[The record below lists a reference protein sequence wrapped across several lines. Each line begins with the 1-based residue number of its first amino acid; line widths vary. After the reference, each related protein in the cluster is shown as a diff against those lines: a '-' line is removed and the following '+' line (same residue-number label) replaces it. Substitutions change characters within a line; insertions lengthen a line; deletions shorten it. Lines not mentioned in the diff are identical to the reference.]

1 MLIFDNLI
9 LSVYNNRKRNNEMEV
24 TMIQHLD
31 ETIIRFIYNNMHFK
45 FLNELMICI
54 TTLGN
59 LGIIWMVIC
68 VILISNKKYR
78 VFGIAGLFALILNA
92 ILGEGIIK
100 HLVKRPRPFLTMED
114 INLLIKAPN
123 GYSFPSGHT
132 SSGVAVMCV
141 LTYYKDK
148 LYKLKPFIIGAWIL
162 AILIMFSRL
171 YLTVHYLSDILGG
184 VLLGIISFSVT
195 IYIFNKYILIKVK
208 NDNNL

>member
-1 MLIFDNLI
+1 MG
-9 LSVYNNRKRNNEMEV
+9 V

-31 ETIIRFIYNNMHFK
+31 EAIIRFIYNNLHFK
-45 FLNELMICI
+45 FLNELMIFI

-59 LGIIWMVIC
+59 SGIVWIIIC
-68 VILISNKKYR
+68 AILISKKKYR
-78 VFGIAGLFALILNA
+78 VFGLAGLFALILNA

-114 INLLIKAPN
+114 ISLLIKAPN

-132 SSGVAVMCV
+132 SSGIAVMSV

-148 LYKLKPFIIGAWIL
+148 LCKLETLIKCGWVL
-162 AILIMFSRL
+162 AILIMISRV

-184 VLLGIISFSVT
+184 VLLGVISFSIT
-195 IYIFNKYILIKVK
+195 IYIFNKYILVKVK